1 MPKGVEHKVSTS
13 RLSSGVPV
21 ITYQMPKG
29 VEHLDTP
36 GHRPLYVLVI
46 TYQMPKGVEHA
57 SSSPTITKARG
68 DYIPDAER
76 R

>member
-1 MPKGVEHKVSTS
+1 MPKGVEHQRAPRIKEVTEK
-13 RLSSGVPV
+13 V

-29 VEHLDTP
+29 VEH
-36 GHRPLYVLVI
+36 GRAQKLV
-46 TYQMPKGVEHA
+46 
-57 SSSPTITKARG
+57 SPRGSG